1 MYSSLHTHS
10 MFSLLDGFGTPE
22 EMLQR
27 ASEAGISCI
36 AVTEHG
42 NQYSWVYYDKLKK
55 KYPNIKIIYG
65 VELYEVFDTSVKDNS
80 DKRFHLIA
88 LARNEKGRI
97 ALNKIITKSNLENFY
112 YKPRVQIS
120 DIAPYADDL
129 IITSACLASKIARES
144 DYLKCIDYISEYK
157 KAFPHFYLEMQ
168 SHNTVDQKAY
178 NRKILQLSED
188 TCTSFIITTDAHAA
202 TKEDLYYQGRHV
214 QIAHD
219 TETMSESY
227 EGCYLQSEEEI
238 YQTLSDNIG
247 EDNVRIGLRNTNI
260 IADMCEEVN
269 MPFQDAQLPTYP
281 LPDGFESNYDYLK
294 YLIEQGW
301 IERGINNLSA
311 EEQKIYRDRVD
322 YELNIIHSMNFDGY
336 FLIVAD
342 FVGYAKTHGVKT
354 GAGRGSCSGSLI
366 CFLIG
371 ITNLNPIKY
380 NLIFERFLN
389 PERISLPDTDTDVAD
404 RSAVID
410 YLINKYGEERV
421 CQIINFSYIT
431 PTVAIKDVGKVLG
444 FKYNEMDKLSKKFS
458 YDTFDECIEH
468 NQEFVDNHPEYA
480 ELFSIAK
487 KLSGRI
493 KTVSAHAGGVG
504 IVDTAITDYMAMKL
518 GTKGEHVISVDKRVI
533 EEIGIIKFDIL
544 GVQTLSLV
552 QEIQA
557 DLGLSDWDLD
567 INNPEFENDTS
578 PFELL
583 KTTKTN
589 GVFQVES
596 AGMKDLLGR
605 LQVNNME
612 ELSAVLALYRPDSMP
627 ALEEFIACKHDPS
640 LVHYIHD
647 DMKPILGNTYG
658 QCIAEN
664 EMVSTPNGNIK
675 IQDVRCGNTIYT
687 IDGEQKVN
695 KVWCN
700 GNKNIFKVTLNNNKT
715 LRCTDNHR
723 LLTSNGW
730 KEVKNLSR
738 DDVVATRVGNT
749 NTKKYDIN
757 KLKMIGYL
765 LGDGCFRENNFIHFY
780 NTDINIVI
788 DFKQAVEMAYPNT
801 YVMVQGKDV
810 PSGSYVYDCM
820 IRSRD
825 YHERKYELLQD
836 VSDWGFKNKLSIEK
850 EIPKFIFGLDTE
862 SILTV
867 LGTYLD
873 TDGSYTSRGH
883 IRFKTGSYQLAFD
896 VQELI
901 RLVGFTSHVYSH
913 SNKEH
918 DICVHNS
925 HKLYDML
932 KPYSFKL
939 TNAVKPNT
947 TDKDMCNVIPLKE
960 VAYYINRYLDTNNI
974 SARQAFKETGCRI
987 FRQYNS
993 QRAKQYGYVQVT
1005 TLIPIKDICRFP
1017 DEWFKENLKWERIKT
1032 IENLNEVVP
1041 VYDIEVEEEHNFVI
1055 NGIVVHNCIYQ
1066 EQIMDIVRVFGGRTY
1081 GGADKYRK
1089 AIGKKMPE
1097 LVKEES
1103 KKLYQE
1109 IIDNGY
1115 SEEVAKAISGELAAK
1130 GGYCFN
1136 KSHSYSYAILC
1147 LQTAYLKANYPVYF
1161 FKALFNLNKS
1171 EAGAI
1176 NKYILDAKDFGVEV
1190 IAPHINHSDVN
1201 FSVYDNKILF
1211 GLSAITGIGDK
1222 VAELIIEERNEH
1234 GNFHNLNDLL
1244 NRVELTKAQVIQLVK
1259 AGAIPTKNKRK
1270 CLIKYLESLYKPAKE
1285 YTEVS
1290 KLPPY
1295 TQLIIKCNMDIEKY
1309 RIGTGK
1315 YDYDK
1320 AKMLIDYNA
1329 IRKQEADDKA
1339 KVRFQKYI
1347 DENKKYLEDESFWE
1361 FESLQI
1367 FLNNNPFTESYKY
1380 ISNQFA
1386 NVEENDKAVVV
1397 GVISKVQKK
1406 KDKNKNQF
1414 AFINIYSSFGL
1425 IEGTVW
1431 SSTYKKHE
1439 ELISKGS
1446 QIAVVGKKIND
1457 ESMIVEDIKPY
1468 TTWLRD
1474 RHINERNENH
1484 GRTD

>member
-294 YLIEQGW
+294 YLIDKGW
-301 IERGINNLSA
+301 YERGCNNLPLDV
-311 EEQKIYRDRVD
+311 QKEYKDRIA
-322 YELNIIHSMNFDGY
+322 YELDVIHSMHFDGY
-336 FLIVAD
+336 FIIVQDFINFAKQAD
-342 FVGYAKTHGVKT
+342 IKI

-366 CFLIG
+366 CFLIN
-371 ITNLNPIKY
+371 ITNINPMKY
-380 NLIFERFLN
+380 GLIFERFLN
-389 PERISLPDTDTDVAD
+389 PERISMPDSDTDVAD
-404 RSAVID
+404 RATIIN
-410 YLINKYGEERV
+410 YLIDKYGENRV
-421 CQIINFSYIT
+421 CQIINFSFIT

-444 FKYNEMDKLSKKFS
+444 FKYNEMNKLAQKFS
-458 YDTFDECIEH
+458 YETFEECIEH
-468 NQEFVDNHPEYA
+468 NKEYIETHTEYA
-480 ELFSIAK
+480 ELFEIAS
-487 KLSGRI
+487 KLSGRV

-504 IVDTAITDYMAMKL
+504 IVDTEITDYMAMKL
-518 GTKGEHVISVDKRVI
+518 GSKGEHVISVDKRVV

-544 GVQTLSLV
+544 GVKTLSMV
-552 QEIQA
+552 QEIQK
-557 DLGLSDWDLD
+557 DLQLSDWDLD
-567 INNPEFENDTS
+567 INNPIFENDK
-578 PFELL
+578 FAYALL

-596 AGMKDLLGR
+596 AGMKDLLGE
-605 LQVNNME
+605 LQVDNIE
-612 ELSAVLALYRPDSMP
+612 ELSAVLALYRPDSMA
-627 ALEEFIACKHDPS
+627 ALKEFIACKHNNT
-640 LVHYIHD
+640 LVKYIHD
-647 DMKPILGNTYG
+647 DMKPILESTYG

-675 IQDVRCGNTIYT
+675 IQDVRCGDTIYT
-687 IDGEQKVN
+687 INGEQKVN

-873 TDGSYTSRGH
+873 TDGSYTSRGY

-960 VAYYINRYLDTNNI
+960 VAYYINRYFDTNNI

-1005 TLIPIKDICRFP
+1005 TLIPIKDICGFP

-1041 VYDIEVEEEHNFVI
+1041 VYDIEVEEEHNFII

-1066 EQIMDIVRVFGGRTY
+1066 EQLLDIVRTFGGRSY
-1081 GGADKYRK
+1081 GGADLFRK
-1089 AIGKKMPE
+1089 AIGK
-1097 LVKEES
+1097 
-1103 KKLYQE
+1103 
-1109 IIDNGY
+1109 
-1115 SEEVAKAISGELAAK
+1115 
-1130 GGYCFN
+1130 
-1136 KSHSYSYAILC
+1136 
-1147 LQTAYLKANYPVYF
+1147 
-1161 FKALFNLNKS
+1161 
-1171 EAGAI
+1171 
-1176 NKYILDAKDFGVEV
+1176 
-1190 IAPHINHSDVN
+1190 
-1201 FSVYDNKILF
+1201 
-1211 GLSAITGIGDK
+1211 
-1222 VAELIIEERNEH
+1222 
-1234 GNFHNLNDLL
+1234 
-1244 NRVELTKAQVIQLVK
+1244 
-1259 AGAIPTKNKRK
+1259 
-1270 CLIKYLESLYKPAKE
+1270 
-1285 YTEVS
+1285 
-1290 KLPPY
+1290 
-1295 TQLIIKCNMDIEKY
+1295 
-1309 RIGTGK
+1309 
-1315 YDYDK
+1315 
-1320 AKMLIDYNA
+1320 
-1329 IRKQEADDKA
+1329 
-1339 KVRFQKYI
+1339 
-1347 DENKKYLEDESFWE
+1347 
-1361 FESLQI
+1361 I
-1367 FLNNNPFTESYKY
+1367 F
-1380 ISNQFA
+1380 
-1386 NVEENDKAVVV
+1386 AV
-1397 GVISKVQKK
+1397 
-1406 KDKNKNQF
+1406 
-1414 AFINIYSSFGL
+1414 
-1425 IEGTVW
+1425 
-1431 SSTYKKHE
+1431 
-1439 ELISKGS
+1439 
-1446 QIAVVGKKIND
+1446 
-1457 ESMIVEDIKPY
+1457 
-1468 TTWLRD
+1468 
-1474 RHINERNENH
+1474 
-1484 GRTD
+1484 